1 MIAIVGPTG
10 VGKTEFALRIS
21 SEIDS
26 EIVNCDSRQIYQGMD
41 IGTAKPTQ
49 KQTQMVP
56 HHLFD
61 ICAPTEI
68 YDLHRYQDHA
78 KSAVSE
84 IKSRNKIPILV
95 GGSGQYLWSLV
106 ENWDLGNAKPNP
118 DLRGELDLKVSNKQG
133 MSELLEELKVN
144 APDIYNNID
153 ILNPRR
159 VVRGV
164 EKLRAGETCYGPRK
178 RGSGI
183 GQWFLI
189 GLTNNREQLYKRVD
203 ERADRMVSN
212 GWISETKRLLSDGW
226 GAGAPSMSSIGYR
239 ELGLFLDKRLTWEL
253 CMDKIKS
260 RTHRLIRT
268 QYNWFKMSDARIN
281 WKDLGS
287 TGERSVIR
295 EIKDALNELKA

>member
-1 MIAIVGPTG
+1 MIAVVGPTG

-61 ICAPTEI
+61 ICAPTET

-78 KSAVSE
+78 KSAISE

-144 APDIYNNID
+144 APDIYQNID

-159 VVRGV
+159 IVRGV
-164 EKLRAGETCYGPRK
+164 EKLRSGVTCYSPRK
-178 RGSGI
+178 RSSGI
-183 GQWFLI
+183 DQWFLI

-226 GAGAPSMSSIGYR
+226 DAGAPSMSSIGYR

-253 CMDKIKS
+253 CMDRIKS

-287 TGERSVIR
+287 TEERSVIR
-295 EIKDALNELKA
+295 EIKDALNELKT